1 VKRDNDQKP
10 ERSRCTTP
18 RPIEARDLFRGQ
30 REVSIEFR
38 GDIYRLRITR
48 NDKLI
53 LTK

>member
-1 VKRDNDQKP
+1 VKPEPDQKQAP
-10 ERSRCTTP
+10 TRDAAP
-18 RPIEARDLFRGQ
+18 RPIEARDLFRGK

>member
-1 VKRDNDQKP
+1 VGGKQTKITS
-10 ERSRCTTP
+10 SRKHELREP
-18 RPIEARDLFRGQ
+18 VDARELFRGQ
-30 REVSIEFR
+30 REIAIRFR